1 MATRCRVMP
10 LAPIALMLSLQLT
23 HDEAK
28 FLSNQ
33 LARGLRAL
41 EDELVHT
48 EAIPMQHELAVDL
61 DRLRALYDR
70 LQTLLRTDSGPVA
83 RERHAG

>member
-10 LAPIALMLSLQLT
+10 LAPIPFMLSLQLT
-23 HDEAK
+23 QDEAR

-33 LARGLRAL
+33 LARGLRVL

-48 EAIPMQHELAVDL
+48 EAVAMQHELAVDL

-70 LQTLLRTDSGPVA
+70 LQTMLRSDSGPVTRA
-83 RERHAG
+83 RHAG